1 MKFRNVI
8 IFIVILSMLFLHS
21 SFVCPQATVQI
32 NSQSTET
39 NEESKSEINTYTI
52 SGVDASNY
60 CGYTKPNNGSW
71 DGDDD
76 ICQKNYFASYY
87 FKNLK
92 NGYFGNNTHGSCGYV
107 AAAMMLSYYDTY
119 LNDNIIDEK
128 YDKEGTLPFDF
139 DLSYSH
145 ESPGIEKEPTTATTS
160 TGVNKDLEDFTAE
173 EYWNYIEANWQNN
186 FQLYLIKIAEEQYNM
201 YHDRVI
207 TLTENGITWNTDPE
221 FPCASAMLHM
231 KSVIEY
237 YLCNE
242 IGYGEDKVT
251 LEYENMDVR
260 NFAISKIKQGQP
272 VMLFLGSTS
281 GCHFVVAY
289 DLDDKGTEDT
299 ADDDIYAHYGWG
311 DDDTHININTDT
323 YPWLISAMAINF
335 TNSVNHLHSNNYIG
349 AHNKEY
355 CSCFYSDHPAH
366 ECSRY
371 YKEYNDTY
379 HTYACDCN
387 LSEEIL
393 FEHELVYTN
402 LTSDTHDI
410 YCSGCDYYV
419 SNESHNYQYVFID
432 GELHEL
438 VCGDCGYKTLLLH
451 NFVCEG
457 VKNSLHYEKCTDC
470 GYIAN
475 RMSDYQC
482 TSLNS
487 TQHEKECNDCGY
499 SETKSHTVTKASLDD
514 TYHQSYCSDCGH
526 IILTEAH
533 TFIYTAHPGRRHS
546 KTCSCGYSTTE
557 ACVGRASI
565 GGTSYCVKCGQE
577 MTFIFNPMSVDEE
590 EYLPNTE
597 EDEENQNQ

>member
-1 MKFRNVI
+1 MKVKNIFALILVLLMLSLNVMSVFANGEVQDNI
-8 IFIVILSMLFLHS
+8 EITNVAEYNTNNTSVTNSIEVDGSNFNGFIKPTGTELS
-21 SFVCPQATVQI
+21 
-32 NSQSTET
+32 
-39 NEESKSEINTYTI
+39 
-52 SGVDASNY
+52 SGEGIY
-60 CGYTKPNNGSW
+60 Q
-71 DGDDD
+71 DD
-76 ICQKNYFASYY
+76 KFASYY
-87 FKNLK
+87 FYNLK
-92 NGYFGNNTHGSCGYV
+92 NNYGNNTHGSCGYV

-251 LEYENMDVR
+251 LEYENIDVR
-260 NFAISKIKQGQP
+260 NFAISKIEQGQP
-272 VMLFLGSTS
+272 VMLFLGSPS

-299 ADDDIYAHYGWG
+299 ADDDIYAHYGG
-311 DDDTHININTDT
+311 NSNKIHININTDT

-335 TNSVNHLHSNNYIG
+335 TNSVNHSHSYNYIG

-371 YKEYNDTY
+371 YKEYNETH

-387 LSEEIL
+387 PSEDNL
-393 FEHELVYTN
+393 FEHNLV
-402 LTSDTHDI
+402 LGI
-410 YCSGCDYYV
+410 P
-419 SNESHNYQYVFID
+419 
-432 GELHEL
+432 
-438 VCGDCGYKTLLLH
+438 
-451 NFVCEG
+451 
-457 VKNSLHYEKCTDC
+457 NSIHHYE
-470 GYIAN
+470 
-475 RMSDYQC
+475 
-482 TSLNS
+482 
-487 TQHEKECNDCGY
+487 
-499 SETKSHTVTKASLDD
+499 
-514 TYHQSYCSDCGH
+514 YCSDCGYVGDESSHNFQYETIDNEYHVRVCEDCGYREEPIAHSIESNSVDGNYHTNVCTICGYTETKSHRRTIYQSVDAANHLNICAYCGYFVSQSHSFEYRTTGSSYH
-526 IILTEAH
+526 ILKCRFCGATSGSSEAH
-533 TFIYTAHPGRRHS
+533 VWTANDIEDTAKCKICNYIKILAPGEFVPII
-546 KTCSCGYSTTE
+546 KTKIE
-557 ACVGRASI
+557 I
-565 GGTSYCVKCGQE
+565 
-577 MTFIFNPMSVDEE
+577 EE
-590 EYLPNTE
+590 ETE
-597 EDEENQNQ
+597 